1 MAACLGLH
9 AVARVDQNNR
19 QACGGGTGRHVT
31 GVLLVPRGVGNDELA
46 LLRREETVGH
56 IDGDALLALRL
67 QAVYQQRKI
76 HRIPC
81 GAAGFRGLGD
91 RRQLI
96 FKDHLGVVKHP
107 PDQGGFT
114 IVDAAAGNKAQQVFV
129 FVLVQVLLDV
139 IGN

>member
-81 GAAGFRGLGD
+81 GTAGFRGLGD

-96 FKDHLGVVKHP
+96 FKDHLGVVKQP

-129 FVLVQVLLDV
+129 FVLVQVLLNV